1 MPKKPR
7 TRPPG
12 RPPSEP
18 PPPPP
23 PPSTGNRIV
32 IDPITR
38 IEGHLRI
45 EVEVSNGQVTNAW
58 SSGTMF
64 RGVEM
69 ILKGRR
75 PEDAQ
80 HFTQRL
86 CGVCTYVHASTSV
99 RCVEDALAIQIPEN
113 ARVIR
118 NLLMGAQFLQDHI
131 VHFYHLHAL
140 DWVDVISALSADPIA
155 TEALARLVSPSA
167 KNIDFGAVQ
176 RKLQGF
182 ASSGQLGPFAGGYWG
197 HPAYQLAAEDNLLL
211 TAHYLEALRQQV
223 RTARMHAIFG
233 GKNPHPQSLMVGGV
247 TCRYDLTPGRVAEF
261 RSLLDETKQF
271 IDTIYVPDVIHLAKK
286 YTDWQSLGGSP
297 NFLAFGEFPEGM
309 QEPDTLFFPRGALM
323 GTSWLP
329 GVELSRITE
338 HVTHSWYTGSGSM
351 NPSVGDTQPSY
362 TGLDTADRYSWLK
375 APRYLDQPME
385 VGPLARMMVAC
396 SAGRKEALNA
406 VSLFQHDTG
415 VTELNSVLGRTAARA
430 LETQMIADRMY
441 AWLDDLNLS
450 SSVRRSWGMPLTQ
463 VSGVG
468 LNEAPRGALGHWI
481 QIQNGQIANYQ
492 MVVPSTWN
500 FGPRCATGLPGPA
513 ENALVGTPV
522 ADPARPLEVLRAVH
536 SFDPCIACAVH
547 VIDTR
552 HDRVYKVRI
561 L

>member
-7 TRPPG
+7 PN
-12 RPPSEP
+12 P

-23 PPSTGNRIV
+23 PPPPAGNRIV

-45 EVEVSNGQVTNAW
+45 EVEVSNGRVTNAW
-58 SSGTMF
+58 SSGTLF
-64 RGVEM
+64 RGVET
-69 ILKGRR
+69 ILRGRR

-99 RCVEDALAIQIPEN
+99 RCVEDALSLQIPDN

-140 DWVDVISALSADPIA
+140 DWVDVVNALSADPKA
-155 TEALARLVSPSA
+155 TETLAQQVSPGV
-167 KNIDFGAVQ
+167 KYIDFGAVQ
-176 RKLQGF
+176 TKLQGL

-197 HPAYQLAAEDNLLL
+197 HPAYHLSAEGNLLMA
-211 TAHYLEALRQQV
+211 AHYLEALRQQV

-247 TCRYDLTPGRVAEF
+247 TCRYDLTPARVAEF

-286 YTDWQSLGGSP
+286 YTDWQTLGGSE

-323 GTSWLP
+323 GATWQP
-329 GVELSRITE
+329 GVDLSGITE
-338 HVTHSWYTGSGSM
+338 HVTHSWYTGTGSL
-351 NPSVGDTQPSY
+351 NPSVGVTEPAY

-396 SAGRKEALNA
+396 NAGRGEALAA
-406 VSLFQHDTG
+406 VSRFQNNSG
-415 VTELNSVLGRTAARA
+415 VSVLNSVLGRTAARA
-430 LETQMIADRMY
+430 LETQLIADRMS
-441 AWLDDLNLS
+441 AWLNQLNLS
-450 SSVRRSWGMPLTQ
+450 SSARRSWGMPLTQ

-481 QIQNGQIANYQ
+481 RIQNGQIANYQ

-500 FGPRCATGLPGPA
+500 FGPRCARGLPGPA
-513 ENALVGTPV
+513 EKALVGVPV

-552 HDRVYKVRI
+552 HDKVYTVRV

>member
-7 TRPPG
+7 PN
-12 RPPSEP
+12 P

-23 PPSTGNRIV
+23 TGNRIV
-32 IDPITR
+32 IDPVTR

-58 SSGTMF
+58 SSGTLF
-64 RGVEM
+64 RGVET
-69 ILKGRR
+69 ILRGRR

-99 RCVEDALAIQIPEN
+99 RCVENAISLQIPDN
-113 ARVIR
+113 ARVVR

-140 DWVDVISALSADPIA
+140 DWVDVVNALSADPKA
-155 TEALARLVSPSA
+155 TETLAQEVSPGV
-167 KNIDFGAVQ
+167 KYIDFGAVQ
-176 RKLQGF
+176 TKLAGI

-197 HPAYQLAAEDNLLL
+197 HPAYRLSAEENLLMA
-211 TAHYLEALRQQV
+211 AHYLEALHQQV
-223 RTARMHAIFG
+223 RTARMQAIFG

-247 TCRYDLTPGRVAEF
+247 TCRYDLTQARVAEF
-261 RSLLDETKQF
+261 RSLLDETRQF
-271 IDTIYVPDVIHLAKK
+271 IGTVYVPDVVHLAKK
-286 YTDWQSLGGSP
+286 YADWQSLGGSA

-323 GTSWLP
+323 GNSWQP
-329 GVELSRITE
+329 AVELSRITE
-338 HVTHSWYTGSGSM
+338 HVTHSWYKGTGNL
-351 NPSVGDTQPSY
+351 NPSVGVTEPAF
-362 TGLDTADRYSWLK
+362 TGLNTADRYSWLK

-385 VGPLARMMVAC
+385 VGPLARVMVAC
-396 SAGRKEALNA
+396 NALRGEALAA
-406 VSLFQHDTG
+406 VSRFQNSSG
-415 VTELNSVLGRTAARA
+415 VSELNSVLGRTAARA
-430 LETQMIADRMY
+430 LETQLIADRMY
-441 AWLDDLNLS
+441 TWLNQLNLS
-450 SSVRRSWGMPLTQ
+450 SSARSSWTMPLTQ

-481 QIQNGQIANYQ
+481 HIQNGQIANYQ

-500 FGPRCATGLPGPA
+500 FGPRCAKGLPGPA
-513 ENALVGTPV
+513 EKALVGVPV

-552 HDRVYKVRI
+552 HARNYTVRVV
-561 L
+561 